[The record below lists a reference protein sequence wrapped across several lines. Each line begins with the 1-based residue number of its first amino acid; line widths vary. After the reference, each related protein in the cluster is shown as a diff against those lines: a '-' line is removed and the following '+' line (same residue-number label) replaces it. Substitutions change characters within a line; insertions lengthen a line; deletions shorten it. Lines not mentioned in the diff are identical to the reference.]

1 MPVRLRMSC
10 LHLWSLNFLSWK
22 LCMYF
27 FAKVDSGPMVSTVF
41 LKERKK
47 TQQNSYGTILY
58 PSSIFYVDF

>member
-1 MPVRLRMSC
+1 MCLGLRISC
-10 LHLWSLNFLSWK
+10 LPLWSLNFLSWK

-47 TQQNSYGTILY
+47 KPSKIPRALYYILIPY
-58 PSSIFYVDF
+58 LM